1 MISIVLSLRAMSSWC
16 WIMSNFHYF
25 CLPVQSAG
33 AKNWTVF
40 HSFVI
45 GKVTQIYPDQ
55 FTQLHH
61 EGKDGESSALGTSEH
76 NLRVSCYE
84 KCYCGRGQILTC
96 ISLGRECLLS
106 VIGSHFGTEVLKRSA
121 SISVSYLRQVDLWP
135 DLHPCTSLY
144 SMSQNDA
151 YHKIAMLFLGE
162 VIINQWMEWV
172 NCRLSLRIAAICFI
186 YSKAGCSRRM
196 GVCNGSKSCTK
207 IWMVKYYNIL

>member
-1 MISIVLSLRAMSSWC
+1 MPKIGQFFTASSSESHPDIPRSIYSTPPWGERWGKLGSGHFRA
-16 WIMSNFHYF
+16 
-25 CLPVQSAG
+25 QSACFLLWKVLLRPR
-33 AKNWTVF
+33 ANLDMHLPWSWVF
-40 HSFVI
+40 IVR
-45 GKVTQIYPDQ
+45 Y
-55 FTQLHH
+55 
-61 EGKDGESSALGTSEH
+61 
-76 NLRVSCYE
+76 
-84 KCYCGRGQILTC
+84 
-96 ISLGRECLLS
+96 
-106 VIGSHFGTEVLKRSA
+106 GSHFGTEVLKRSA